1 MRKKQYVVARAH
13 NANIAR
19 YILNNAYFCSQFIA
33 WRIKQMLKI
42 HHNTEK
48 RAHRLG
54 IELVVVDDEIVASR
68 KGAVLASGLAGNTV
82 LEQAVANLQV
92 QAVKI
97 EKPAKV
103 ADSADRHAIKLQNE
117 LTKRAAKQKPARVEA
132 DDEPKTASVISA
144 RFREKYSEHGG
155 SCGDDLAAQLS
166 TYIAGTD
173 KDGKACVDV
182 VKLERVATP
191 NGVWKP
197 EYATATNSGLS
208 VCPES

>member
-1 MRKKQYVVARAH
+1 
-13 NANIAR
+13 
-19 YILNNAYFCSQFIA
+19 
-33 WRIKQMLKI
+33 
-42 HHNTEK
+42 
-48 RAHRLG
+48 
-54 IELVVVDDEIVASR
+54 
-68 KGAVLASGLAGNTV
+68 VLASGKQGTAV
-82 LEQAVANLQV
+82 LDEAIARLT
-92 QAVKI
+92 
-97 EKPAKV
+97 ESKPAKT
-103 ADSADRHAIKLQNE
+103 AKPTKKAAGDSADHHAMKLQNE

-173 KDGKACVDV
+173 KDGKACVDM
-182 VKLERVATP
+182 VKLERVATA

-208 VCPES
+208 RMTVGNRLRVKVRKGEKLVWPR